1 MYIKQGTDGSTGI
14 PGPGGGEGQFVCLRH
29 AYTASS
35 VDATMFTAGRR
46 YIVKS
51 VTLRP
56 DVAGSDGSAVTVAV
70 KIAPDATAIA
80 SGTAVHSGTGNL
92 KGTAATNQVLALSTT
107 ASELILDAGSSIGVD
122 FTGTMTAAVGTVSV
136 ELCPA

>member
-14 PGPGGGEGQFVCLRH
+14 PGPGGGEGQFVCLRQ
-29 AYTASS
+29 AYIATS
-35 VDATMFTAGRR
+35 VDSTMFTAGRR

-51 VTLRP
+51 VSLRP
-56 DVAGSDGSAVTVAV
+56 DVIGSDGGTVTVAV
-70 KIAPDATAIA
+70 KIAASGTAIA
-80 SGTAVHSGTGNL
+80 SGTAVHSGTLDL
-92 KGTAATNQVLALSTT
+92 KGTAHTTQSATLSTT
-107 ASELILDAGSSIGVD
+107 ASELILDAGSSIGLD